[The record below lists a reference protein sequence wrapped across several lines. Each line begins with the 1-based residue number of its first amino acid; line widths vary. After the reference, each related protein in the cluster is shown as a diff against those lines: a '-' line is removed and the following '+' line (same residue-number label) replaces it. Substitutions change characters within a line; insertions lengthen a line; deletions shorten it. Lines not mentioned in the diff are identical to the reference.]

1 MRIKY
6 FLIFVKE
13 SSVDV
18 DHRTTLVKTLSNRS
32 VSKGLNGFVLE
43 CSVKVIDVLLFKD
56 WFEDYFFN

>member
-13 SSVDV
+13 SGIDIN
-18 DHRTTLVKTLSNRS
+18 HRTTLVKTLSDRS
-32 VSKGLNGFVLE
+32 VSKSFNGFVLE

-56 WFEDYFFN
+56 WFKDYFFN